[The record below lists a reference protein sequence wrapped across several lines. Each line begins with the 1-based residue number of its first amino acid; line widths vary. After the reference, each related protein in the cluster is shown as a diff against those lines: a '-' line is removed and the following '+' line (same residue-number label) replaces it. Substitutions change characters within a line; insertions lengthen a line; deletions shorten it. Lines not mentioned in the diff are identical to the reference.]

1 LQSIFGWLAYA
12 LIAAQSATKMQQAE
26 ERIHHTSGDTHTV
39 NIYYMTATDSSD
51 DLVLAPASFKQRVS

>member
-1 LQSIFGWLAYA
+1 M
-12 LIAAQSATKMQQAE
+12 IAAQSATKMQQAE

-51 DLVLAPASFKQRVS
+51 DLVLAPASLLAVSAV